1 MHTIDEC
8 VRTTLGLQNTYRSI
22 VVLLLP
28 LPLHP
33 EQEKHVISQ
42 ATTSCYKRAIL
53 CLSVSQAPPPTVA
66 CSTICRW
73 RWQRIKGKSACI
85 HSFLHHNPSVCYTL
99 YAYSSLGPLCLL
111 YTACSLPHQDL
122 YVYYTL
128 HIPHKDLCVYSLTLK
143 RPGPHVCQHDECHPP
158 PHFPSGKRTVK
169 LWSCI

>member
-53 CLSVSQAPPPTVA
+53 CLRVSQAPPPTVA

-73 RWQRIKGKSACI
+73 RWQLIKGKSACI

-111 YTACSLPHQDL
+111 YTACSTPSPGSICLLYTAHSSQGSLCLLP
-122 YVYYTL
+122 YPEET
-128 HIPHKDLCVYSLTLK
+128 
-143 RPGPHVCQHDECHPP
+143 
-158 PHFPSGKRTVK
+158 RT
-169 LWSCI
+169 SCLPTR